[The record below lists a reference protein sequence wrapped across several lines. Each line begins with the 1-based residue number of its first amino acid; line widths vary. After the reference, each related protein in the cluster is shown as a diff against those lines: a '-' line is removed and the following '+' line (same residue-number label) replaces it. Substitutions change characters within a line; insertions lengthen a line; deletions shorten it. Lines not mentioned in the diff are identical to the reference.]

1 MATRGRLPEYNY
13 RSSAKKEEQL
23 IYRRIGVV
31 VVTTFLIILLL
42 FFWGPSFINSVG
54 TFLSNRDPVSDTA
67 RDSDDFVA
75 GPHLEIIPIAT
86 NSALLD
92 IKGYSQ
98 PKQEIELTVNDVLV
112 GKLPTKDDGTF
123 NFESVRLRE
132 TSNQIKAV
140 IIGKEGQSSQ
150 AATATI
156 IYDKTPPKLE
166 VTEPV
171 QNLIVGSSITTVRV
185 KGKTERDTLVLVN
198 GTQVIM
204 DSNYSFDTTA
214 VIAPGENKIKIQAI
228 DSAGNQ
234 TTVERNVTSQ

>member
-1 MATRGRLPEYNY
+1 MATKGRLPEYNF

-31 VVTTFLIILLL
+31 VVTTFLILTLL

-54 TFLSNRDPVSDTA
+54 TFLSNREPIADTA
-67 RDSDDFVA
+67 RDTSEFVA
-75 GPHLEIIPIAT
+75 GPHLEILPIAT

-98 PKQEIELTVNDVLV
+98 PNQEIELTVNDVLV

-132 TSNQIKAV
+132 TSNQLKAV
-140 IIGKEGQSSQ
+140 IIGKDGTNSQ

-171 QNLIVGSSITTVRV
+171 QNLLVGSSITSVRV
-185 KGKTERDTLVLVN
+185 RGKTERDTVVLVN

-204 DSNYSFDTTA
+204 DANYNYDTTT
-214 VIAPGENKIKIQAI
+214 VVVPGENKIKIQAV
-228 DSAGNQ
+228 DTSGNQ
-234 TTVERNVTSQ
+234 TTIERNVTSQ